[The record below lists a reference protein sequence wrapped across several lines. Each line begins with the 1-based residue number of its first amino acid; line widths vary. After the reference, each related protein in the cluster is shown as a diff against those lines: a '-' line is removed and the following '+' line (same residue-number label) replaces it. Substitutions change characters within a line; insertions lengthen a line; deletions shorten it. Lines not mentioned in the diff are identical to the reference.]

1 MILLIDLFQKWAQI
15 IIGWIQ
21 KDFIHACFILNPVV
35 RDLTRAVKVAEID
48 TILSD
53 RCSYSDYG

>member
-1 MILLIDLFQKWAQI
+1 MILLIALFQKEAQI

-35 RDLTRAVKVAEID
+35 RDLTRAMKVAEID
-48 TILSD
+48 TILFD
-53 RCSYSDYG
+53 WYS

>member
-1 MILLIDLFQKWAQI
+1 MILLIELFQKEAQI

-35 RDLTRAVKVAEID
+35 RDLTRAMKVAEID
-48 TILSD
+48 TILFD
-53 RCSYSDYG
+53 RYS